1 MQMGRAS
8 HHANHGVKLPALYE
22 KMLRTAV
29 SDPAKLRE
37 VGALIRT
44 VGEDGV
50 IPEEFAQMYEVFRE
64 AVGLDD

>member
-1 MQMGRAS
+1 
-8 HHANHGVKLPALYE
+8 
-22 KMLRTAV
+22 MLRTAV

-37 VGALIRT
+37 VGELIRT